1 MSDAASPQG
10 GERDDRR
17 QFRLDRGCRLLRR
30 RGRSHDGTERADE
43 PLMLYELA
51 QIIVLSKD
59 LHRYPSAA
67 RRSA

>member
-1 MSDAASPQG
+1 MSDAACPQG
-10 GERDDRR
+10 GERDDRG
-17 QFRLDRGCRLLRR
+17 QLRLDHRRRLLRR
-30 RGRSHDGTERADE
+30 RGSANDGTERTKE

-67 RRSA
+67 ARAG